1 MGRNSAVTA
10 ISEEGEGECGLS
22 TQFIDWSAR
31 YDILSLIPVT
41 WNYQGIT
48 ILPNIR
54 YFSTRLM
61 RLPGSEDS
69 DGESG
74 EHWQR
79 EWWRARNERVMTR
92 SDAASKM
99 LK

>member
-1 MGRNSAVTA
+1 MKKITLYLGYPDSHLETGYVD
-10 ISEEGEGECGLS
+10 S
-22 TQFIDWSAR
+22 T
-31 YDILSLIPVT
+31 
-41 WNYQGIT
+41 
-48 ILPNIR
+48 NIR

-92 SDAASKM
+92 WGIVMPEDLTLGWYLS
-99 LK
+99 LLEIPL